1 MYDTIPAYIM
11 IGFRCVGLL
20 VFFFGIGQSW
30 LTLKNKPE
38 DVKIKRYLVQMSILG
53 TVYLAFVPIG
63 FIIVRYVG
71 TRHKKE
77 AMFFGVELV
86 RFGVSY
92 WLALLAG
99 WKKSA
104 YRSIID
110 ESFMEKGDKFY

>member
-1 MYDTIPAYIM
+1 M
-11 IGFRCVGLL
+11 I
-20 VFFFGIGQSW
+20 
-30 LTLKNKPE
+30 
-38 DVKIKRYLVQMSILG
+38 QMSVLG

-63 FIIVRYVG
+63 FIIVRFVG

-77 AMFFGVELV
+77 VMFFGVELV
-86 RFGVSY
+86 RFAVSY
-92 WLALLAG
+92 WLALMAG